1 MRPMIMLPRLFLLSL
16 WLLFC
21 VPTLTATAFAQ
32 SETQPEASSEAAAEE
47 GEGEG
52 RAEAEILLE
61 AIESYL
67 NGITHLQGRFT
78 QLDARGEQADGIF
91 YLQRPGR
98 IRFEY
103 LPRGGLLVVA
113 DGDWVHMVEQQ
124 FEGEAQRYPLAQTPL
139 ALLLREEIDLAATA
153 DVLQLRRE
161 GDRVFLR
168 LRQKGEEAQGDL
180 TLVFEGQD
188 LRLRQWIITDTRGR
202 KTLITLSQ
210 LLEGVPVDQRLFSV
224 DTRPARRGSDR

>member
-1 MRPMIMLPRLFLLSL
+1 MTIRPRLFLLSL
-16 WLLFC
+16 WLLLGASA
-21 VPTLTATAFAQ
+21 LTATAFAQ
-32 SETQPEASSEAAAEE
+32 SEAQPETPSEAMSAEGE

-78 QLDARGEQADGIF
+78 QLDARGEQVDGIF
-91 YLQRPGR
+91 HMQRPGR

-113 DGDWVHMVEQQ
+113 DGNWVHMVEQQ
-124 FEGEAQRYPLAQTPL
+124 FEGEAQRYPLEQTPL

-161 GDRVFLR
+161 GNRVLLR

-210 LLEGVPVDQRLFSV
+210 LLEGVPVDPRLFSV
-224 DTRPARRGSDR
+224 DTRPPRRGGDR